1 MSWYTLKDLIE
12 DCVNKKSRTDLP
24 RNAKRK
30 VLGEIWEAMNL
41 WIDSQFDKGQGVN
54 IPQFGKISWET
65 VEVNLNGEKKT
76 RPYFN
81 LTEMFCRGNGVPF
94 KKRVTDPM
102 LAKCAEINMSI
113 LAIRHSQTLTKDQVF
128 TGLRDIFQQLGTV
141 IATGRKVKI
150 QFHVGQLV
158 SKERKVA
165 MLFDVQRFREYLT
178 SGEEWKLLES
188 EFFDGDEGNQEAS
201 EAGDEAGESIFDASA
216 HGDTLDGFVESR
228 VMEDSLPRLDLPAND
243 NGTVEVDALKQAF
256 ENSMQREQMVRTD
269 AGESGILDDPELEGT
284 GEVRHA
290 REAVIEE
297 AYKRHLHK
305 MSNLVDMEDFDQR
318 QMDEQHFQREM
329 LAQMRRK
336 EQFDERKRLQGF
348 IKKQMN
354 DKNAMKKVERDEW
367 LQPKQSSLPI
377 NAPSYHVDE
386 GDMGGE
392 ELNWQEKEL
401 QVKQELL
408 SSLQNQIQ
416 DKAARESANKK
427 FARDEEQQFLS
438 HVAQELHAHRANK
451 VAEEQHKQTEMLN
464 AWGRD
469 NYMKAALKDRREHLA
484 VTRPNPFA
492 PNRDFSVGFDVRSAR
507 SEN

>member
-41 WIDSQFDKGQGVN
+41 WIDAQFDKGQGVN

-81 LTEMFCRGNGVPF
+81 LTENFCRGNGVPF

-102 LAKCAEINMSI
+102 LAKCAEINFSI
-113 LAIRHSQTLTKDQVF
+113 LAIRYSQTLTKDNVF
-128 TGLRDIFQQLGTV
+128 SGLRDIFQQLGTV

-178 SGEEWKLLES
+178 SGEDWKLLES
-188 EFFDGDEGNQEAS
+188 EFFDGNQEDAPS
-201 EAGDEAGESIFDASA
+201 EAGESIFEASA
-216 HGDTLDGFVESR
+216 QPDALDSFVESKN
-228 VMEDSLPRLDLPAND
+228 MEDSLPRLDLPAND
-243 NGTVEVDALKQAF
+243 QGTDEVDALKHAF
-256 ENSMQREQMVRTD
+256 ENSMQREMMVRTD
-269 AGESGILDDPELEGT
+269 GGDEGQILDDENIGAES

-348 IKKQMN
+348 IKNQMN
-354 DKNAMKKVERDEW
+354 DKKAMNKMERDEW

-386 GDMGGE
+386 GDMGGS
-392 ELNWQEKEL
+392 ELNWQEKEQ
-401 QVKQELL
+401 QVKMDLL
-408 SSLQNQIQ
+408 QSLQSQIS
-416 DKAARESANKK
+416 DKAAKDSANKK
-427 FARDEEQQFLS
+427 FALDEEQQFLS

-451 VAEEQHKQTEMLN
+451 VAEEQNKQSEMLN
-464 AWGRD
+464 AWARD

-484 VTRPNPFA
+484 VTRANPCA